1 MLQDLGQS
9 RDGWGG
15 GSPRDRVPW
24 KRGRTQELMLMVSV
38 LAPTCNLFV
47 PQLPH
52 KKTNNNQV
60 YCRTSLHVV
69 VRIHLLIYVKR
80 LGQHLEW
87 VLLLSKHWGRMHQHG
102 AGLPSDIPPWG
113 FPVWRTG
120 SGREKMPSFRYHCQE
135 PDSSTGSRYEGMRPK
150 G

>member
-9 RDGWGG
+9 RDKWGG

-24 KRGRTQELMLMVSV
+24 KRGRTQELMLMASV

-80 LGQHLEW
+80 SGQHLEW
-87 VLLLSKHWGRMHQHG
+87 VLLLSKHWGSTWGWVAFGHSS
-102 AGLPSDIPPWG
+102 LG
-113 FPVWRTG
+113 FPSVENRVRKG
-120 SGREKMPSFRYHCQE
+120 EDAQFQVSLPRARLQHREQSGQ
-135 PDSSTGSRYEGMRPK
+135 
-150 G
+150 